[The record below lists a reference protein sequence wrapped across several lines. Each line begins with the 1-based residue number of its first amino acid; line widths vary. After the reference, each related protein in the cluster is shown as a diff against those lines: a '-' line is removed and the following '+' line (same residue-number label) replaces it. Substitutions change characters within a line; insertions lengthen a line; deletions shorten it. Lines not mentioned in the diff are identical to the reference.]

1 MTKKKRVLYKKGE
14 IRTMKKI
21 LKEFKAFIA
30 RGNVLDMAIGV
41 IIAGAFGKITT
52 SLVNDILMPF
62 ISWIFGTRDMT
73 ALNVVVREA
82 VMDGETVVQ
91 EAITIGFGTLVATVI
106 DFLLVALVVFAIVK
120 AMNKAK
126 EVAEAKKKKE
136 EEAAPPP
143 APPAPSAEEVLLT
156 EIRDLLKNK

>member
-1 MTKKKRVLYKKGE
+1 
-14 IRTMKKI
+14 MKKI
-21 LKEFKAFIA
+21 LKEFKDFIA
-30 RGNVLDMAIGV
+30 RGNVVDMAIGV

-52 SLVNDILMPF
+52 SLVNDVFMPF
-62 ISWIFGTRDMT
+62 IGWIFGSRDMT

-126 EVAEAKKKKE
+126 EVAEAKKKAE
-136 EEAAPPP
+136 EAAAPPP
-143 APPAPSAEEVLLT
+143 APPAPTKEELLLT
-156 EIRDLLKNK
+156 EIRDLLKSK